1 MRLVS
6 LVRSWLVVAIL
17 LLAVPACA
25 GPDAETRTEAS
36 TETDEIA
43 ENEHGLE
50 VIDDKSL
57 YLQTVAEDPSKELVD
72 LEEELSGIILDIR
85 YATENNFMGEQLYP
99 VSRAVLRKPAAELLG
114 AVQEDLKE
122 RGLELKVFDG
132 YRPYEV
138 TRKIW
143 EPYKNPDFV
152 ADPAEG
158 SRHNR
163 GCAVDVTLVDSTTGE
178 ELLMPTGYD
187 DFTEKAGHAY
197 GDLPEEAIRNRDLL
211 REVME
216 RHGFVALETEWWH
229 YDCQDWERFELLDL
243 PLDSVP

>member
-25 GPDAETRTEAS
+25 GPDAETGTEAS
-36 TETDEIA
+36 TEADEIP
-43 ENEHGLE
+43 ENEYGLE

-72 LEEELSGIILDIR
+72 LEEVLSGILLDIR
-85 YATENNFMGEQLYP
+85 YATEDNFMREQLYP
-99 VSRAVLRKPAAELLG
+99 VAKAALRKSAAESLG
-114 AVQEDLKE
+114 EVQEDLRE

-138 TRKIW
+138 TEKMW

-163 GCAVDVTLVDSTTGE
+163 GCAVDVTLVDSSTGE
-178 ELLMPTGYD
+178 ELPMPTGYD
-187 DFTEKAGHAY
+187 DFTEKAGHGY
-197 GDLPEEAIRNRDLL
+197 RDLPEEAIRNRDLL

-216 RHGFVALETEWWH
+216 SHGFVALTTEWWH
-229 YDCQDWERFELLDL
+229 YDCQDWERFELVDL